1 MFCCMQWYAPF
12 LRHQPHAPLAVCL
25 SSHLH
30 QPHPCTSA
38 SDLVLSHP
46 IQRTGH
52 ILTIRIVS
60 SWRHL
65 AIRLQRMCTFNSVT
79 DISLPLQ
86 ETRTAAELA
95 LQLRAFDTY
104 IDWDALRRPAAAEV
118 DILFGGAEILQRRQA
133 GSAPPPTAVP
143 TAESGVTCCAIS
155 SGQWSMLQLEA
166 WPGLRQQQS
175 WGKDP

>member
-1 MFCCMQWYAPF
+1 MQVTWSS
-12 LRHQPHAPLAVCL
+12 LTLA
-25 SSHLH
+25 HR
-30 QPHPCTSA
+30 PHPYNQNCQFLA
-38 SDLVLSHP
+38 SSGNTPSTHVH
-46 IQRTGH
+46 IQ
-52 ILTIRIVS
+52 
-60 SWRHL
+60 
-65 AIRLQRMCTFNSVT
+65 QCT

-104 IDWDALRRPAAAEV
+104 IDWDALQRPAAAEV